1 MSGRVFIFLFMGFTL
16 IFAVGLWYFQT
27 RGYLEEVTGVETV
40 SIDGVAHPVSEYVGI
55 DANTSPLRMRG
66 CFRIASDVPG
76 PVEPNPTPLT
86 TAGWFDCF
94 DVETL
99 TADLESGAA
108 RAVRAAF
115 NQPDGFDR
123 IIAIYPDGRAFQ
135 WRQMNICGEA
145 QAAGDNLPPECPQ
158 PSE

>member
-1 MSGRVFIFLFMGFTL
+1 MSGRLFIGLFMGFTVL
-16 IFAVGLWYFQT
+16 FAIGLWYFQT
-27 RGYLEEVTGVETV
+27 RGYLQEVTNVETV
-40 SIDGVAHPVSEYVGI
+40 TIAGTEYPITEYRGI

-66 CFRIASDVPG
+66 CFHISA
-76 PVEPNPTPLT
+76 PVDAPQEPKPTPLT

-108 RAVRAAF
+108 RAVIAEF
-115 NQPDGFDR
+115 NQLDGFDR
-123 IIAIYPDGRAFQ
+123 IVAIYPDGRAFQ

-145 QAAGDNLPPECPQ
+145 QAAGDDLPPECPQ